1 MKKQLKKI
9 TDITINELLNKD
21 VIMPSIYFEK
31 FNKNAR
37 TVDINIDDTS
47 FVKELNNILVE
58 DFNSIETYMKE
69 IEKNTSLIK
78 TAVTSTQTALLNK
91 DIDTLTDVYSQMTKL
106 ENKIIVLNR
115 QLFVDE
121 LTSSNNRKWI
131 YNKFL
136 NKKAEFKKS
145 GVSVLI
151 DITDFDYINSEYGA
165 LLANNLIIFINNFLK
180 KNLKDEDFNYKIA
193 KFFDS
198 QFLIFIEDKKE
209 KEVSDLIFNIKQLLI
224 NTTLKS
230 KTGLALRA
238 DYKYSISKYK
248 ENQDS
253 KEIFE
258 QLFHQI
264 KEA

>member
-37 TVDINIDDTS
+37 TVNINLEDTS
-47 FVKELNNILVE
+47 FVKELNNILIE
-58 DFNSIETYMKE
+58 DFNSIEKYMNE
-69 IEKNTSLIK
+69 IEKNASLIRN
-78 TAVTSTQTALLNK
+78 AVKDTQNALLNK
-91 DIDTLTDVYSQMTKL
+91 DIDTLTDIYSQMTKL
-106 ENKIIVLNR
+106 EKEVTLLNR
-115 QLFVDE
+115 QLFVDD

-145 GVSVLI
+145 GVCVLI
-151 DITDFDYINSEYGA
+151 DISDFDYINNEYGT

-180 KNLKDEDFNYKIA
+180 ESLKDENFDFKIA
-193 KFFDS
+193 RFFDS

-209 KEVSDLIFNIKQLLI
+209 KEVSNLIFNIKQLLI

-230 KTGLALRA
+230 KAGLVLRA

-248 ENQDS
+248 ENEDS
-253 KEIFE
+253 KKIFE
-258 QLFHQI
+258 QLFYQI
-264 KEA
+264 KEE

>member
-1 MKKQLKKI
+1 VKKQLKKI

-37 TVDINIDDTS
+37 TVNINLEDTS
-47 FVKELNNILVE
+47 FVKELNNILIE
-58 DFNSIETYMKE
+58 DFNSIEKYMNE
-69 IEKNTSLIK
+69 IEKNASLIRN
-78 TAVTSTQTALLNK
+78 AVKDTQNALLNK
-91 DIDTLTDVYSQMTKL
+91 DIDTLTDIYSQMTKL
-106 ENKIIVLNR
+106 EKEVTLLNR
-115 QLFVDE
+115 QLFVDD

-145 GVSVLI
+145 GVCVLI
-151 DITDFDYINSEYGA
+151 DISDFDYINNEYGT

-180 KNLKDEDFNYKIA
+180 ESLKDENFDFKIA
-193 KFFDS
+193 RFFDS

-209 KEVSDLIFNIKQLLI
+209 KEVSNLIFNIKQLLI

-230 KTGLALRA
+230 KAGLVLRA

-248 ENQDS
+248 ENEDS
-253 KEIFE
+253 KKIFE
-258 QLFHQI
+258 QLFYQI
-264 KEA
+264 KEE

>member
-37 TVDINIDDTS
+37 TVNINLEDTS
-47 FVKELNNILVE
+47 FVKELNNILIE
-58 DFNSIETYMKE
+58 DFNSIEKYINE
-69 IEKNTSLIK
+69 IEKNASLIRN
-78 TAVTSTQTALLNK
+78 AVKDTQNALLNK
-91 DIDTLTDVYSQMTKL
+91 DIDTLTDIYSQMTKL
-106 ENKIIVLNR
+106 EKEVTLLNR
-115 QLFVDE
+115 QLFVDD

-145 GVSVLI
+145 GVCVLI
-151 DITDFDYINSEYGA
+151 DISDFDYINNEYGT

-180 KNLKDEDFNYKIA
+180 ESLKDENFDFKIA
-193 KFFDS
+193 RFFDS

-209 KEVSDLIFNIKQLLI
+209 KEVSNLIFNIKQLLI

-230 KTGLALRA
+230 KAGLVLRA

-248 ENQDS
+248 ENEDS
-253 KEIFE
+253 KKIFE
-258 QLFHQI
+258 QLFYQI
-264 KEA
+264 KEE

>member
-37 TVDINIDDTS
+37 TVDIDIQDTS
-47 FVKELNNILVE
+47 FISELNNVLVE
-58 DFNSIETYMKE
+58 DFNTIEKYMHE
-69 IEKNTSLIK
+69 IEKNASLIK
-78 TAVTSTQTALLNK
+78 DAVKSTQTALLNK
-91 DIDTLTDVYSQMTKL
+91 DIDTLTDVYSQMSKL
-106 ENKIIVLNR
+106 EKEVVYLNR
-115 QLFVDE
+115 QLFVDD

-145 GVSVLI
+145 GVCVLI
-151 DITDFDYINSEYGA
+151 DISDFDYINSEYGT
-165 LLANNLIIFINNFLK
+165 LLANNLIIFVNNFLK
-180 KNLKDEDFNYKIA
+180 KSLKDENFNFNIA
-193 KFFDS
+193 RFFDN
-198 QFLIFIEDKKE
+198 QFIIFIEDKKE
-209 KEVSDLIFNIKQLLI
+209 KEVSELVFNMKQLLI

-230 KTGLALRA
+230 KSGLVLRA

-248 ENQDS
+248 ENEDS
-253 KEIFE
+253 KDIFE
-258 QLFHQI
+258 QLFHLV
-264 KEA
+264 KEE

>member
-9 TDITINELLNKD
+9 TNITINELLDKD

-37 TVDINIDDTS
+37 TVDVDLDDSS
-47 FVKELNNILVE
+47 FVKELNNLLIE
-58 DFNSIETYMKE
+58 DFNTIEKYMNE
-69 IEKNTSLIK
+69 IEKNVVLIK
-78 TAVTSTQTALLNK
+78 SAVNDTKTALLNK

-106 ENKIIVLNR
+106 EKEINLLNR
-115 QLFVDE
+115 QLFVDD

-136 NKKAEFKKS
+136 NEKAEFKRS
-145 GVSVLI
+145 GICVLI
-151 DITDFDYINSEYGA
+151 DIRDFDYINNEYGS

-180 KNLKDEDFNYKIA
+180 ESLKDENYDFKIA
-193 KFFDS
+193 RFFDN

-209 KEVSDLIFNIKQLLI
+209 KEVSDLIFNVKQLLT

-230 KTGLALRA
+230 KTGLVLRA
-238 DYKYSISKYK
+238 DYKYSIHKYK
-248 ENQDS
+248 ENEDS
-253 KEIFE
+253 KDIFE
-258 QLFHQI
+258 QLFHKI
-264 KEA
+264 KEE

>member
-1 MKKQLKKI
+1 MKNQLKKV

-37 TVDINIDDTS
+37 TVNINLHDTS
-47 FVKELNNILVE
+47 FSNELNNMLIE
-58 DFNSIETYMKE
+58 DFNIIEKYMNE
-69 IEKNTSLIK
+69 IEKNASLIK
-78 TAVTSTQTALLNK
+78 NTIKNTQTALLNK
-91 DIDTLTDVYSQMTKL
+91 DIDTLTDIYSQMIKL
-106 ENKIIVLNR
+106 EKEVEVLNH
-115 QLFVDE
+115 QLFIDD

-136 NKKAEFKKS
+136 DKKAKFKKS
-145 GVSVLI
+145 GICVLI
-151 DITDFDYINSEYGA
+151 DIVDFKYINIEYGT
-165 LLANNLIIFINNFLK
+165 LLANNLIIFIYNFLQE
-180 KNLKDEDFNYKIA
+180 NLKDENINSKIA
-193 KFFDS
+193 RFFDS

-209 KEVSDLIFNIKQLLI
+209 KEVSDLIFNIKQLLA

-230 KTGLALRA
+230 KSGLILKA

-248 ENQDS
+248 ESEDS

-258 QLFHQI
+258 QLFYLI
-264 KEA
+264 K